1 MNPTWNNLTVLQ
13 LNIRGLFG
21 KQNELNYMLN
31 KLCQSK
37 SLPKLLLLSETH
49 LNDSKLRHLNIPNY
63 KIVYHYRTNKFGGG
77 VAILIHQTLM
87 YKE

>member
-13 LNIRGLFG
+13 LNIRSLFG

-63 KIVYHYRTNKFGGG
+63 KIVYHNRTNKFGGV